1 MRCCSD
7 SFLTY
12 YSKSDL
18 QAARGLASE
27 KLGSI
32 SAWDLRDGHWTY
44 SKAKVFIKRSD
55 KKNRDCVLENFAADF
70 YDAMLICL
78 WSAETT
84 ESQLELLWVELVL
97 SVLLLLCFVVFFI
110 LL

>member
-1 MRCCSD
+1 MKNVQEGLLHLFVVSVVYFLGLLLSSSE

-18 QAARGLASE
+18 QAARGLSSE
-27 KLGSI
+27 RLGSI

-44 SKAKVFIKRSD
+44 PKAKVFIRRSD
-55 KKNRDCVLENFAADF
+55 KHNRDCVLENFASDF

-78 WSAETT
+78 W
-84 ESQLELLWVELVL
+84 
-97 SVLLLLCFVVFFI
+97 
-110 LL
+110 